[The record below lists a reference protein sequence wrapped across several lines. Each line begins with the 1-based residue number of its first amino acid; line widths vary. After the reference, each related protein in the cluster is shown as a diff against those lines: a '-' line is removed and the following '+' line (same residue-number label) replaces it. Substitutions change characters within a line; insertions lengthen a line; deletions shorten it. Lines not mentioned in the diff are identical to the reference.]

1 MDFVASHF
9 FTIII
14 FVAPLIYSIQPLLL
28 SKINVI
34 NNVYDKDLLK
44 RKKIILYRQIKE
56 LEMEFDI
63 GNLNKDDFLLRRSE
77 IKAEVSEIIASL
89 KKKWMLSIKNI
100 CKSFNRLNVLDDISF
115 TQKKGEIIALMG
127 KNGTGK
133 STLLRICLLYTSP
146 SPRD

>member
-1 MDFVASHF
+1 MDFFASHI

-14 FVAPLIYSIQPLLL
+14 FVAPLIYTIPPLLL

-34 NNVYDKDLLK
+34 NNAYDKDLLK

-89 KKKWMLSIKNI
+89 KKK
-100 CKSFNRLNVLDDISF
+100 
-115 TQKKGEIIALMG
+115 
-127 KNGTGK
+127 
-133 STLLRICLLYTSP
+133 
-146 SPRD
+146 

>member
-1 MDFVASHF
+1 LDFLANHI

-34 NNVYDKDLLK
+34 NNAYDKDLLK

-77 IKAEVSEIIASL
+77 IKAEVSEIIASI
-89 KKKWMLSIKNI
+89 KKK
-100 CKSFNRLNVLDDISF
+100 
-115 TQKKGEIIALMG
+115 
-127 KNGTGK
+127 
-133 STLLRICLLYTSP
+133 
-146 SPRD
+146 

>member
-1 MDFVASHF
+1 MDFVASHI

-34 NNVYDKDLLK
+34 NNAYDKDLLK

-89 KKKWMLSIKNI
+89 KKK
-100 CKSFNRLNVLDDISF
+100 
-115 TQKKGEIIALMG
+115 
-127 KNGTGK
+127 
-133 STLLRICLLYTSP
+133 
-146 SPRD
+146 

>member
-1 MDFVASHF
+1 MDFLTNHI

-34 NNVYDKDLLK
+34 NNSYDKDLLK

-77 IKAEVSEIIASL
+77 IKAEVSEIIASI
-89 KKKWMLSIKNI
+89 KKK
-100 CKSFNRLNVLDDISF
+100 
-115 TQKKGEIIALMG
+115 
-127 KNGTGK
+127 
-133 STLLRICLLYTSP
+133 
-146 SPRD
+146 

>member
-1 MDFVASHF
+1 MDFVASHI

-89 KKKWMLSIKNI
+89 KKK
-100 CKSFNRLNVLDDISF
+100 
-115 TQKKGEIIALMG
+115 
-127 KNGTGK
+127 
-133 STLLRICLLYTSP
+133 
-146 SPRD
+146 